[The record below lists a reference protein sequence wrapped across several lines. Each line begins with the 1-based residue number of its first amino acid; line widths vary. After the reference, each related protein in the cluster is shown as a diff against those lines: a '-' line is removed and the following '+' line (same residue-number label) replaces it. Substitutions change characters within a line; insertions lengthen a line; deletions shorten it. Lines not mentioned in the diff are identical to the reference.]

1 MSTQV
6 QCPNCGGYRVES
18 VNKVDNKETNR
29 QHVDVWG
36 TLFVWG
42 LIFLFGGI
50 LCPSFTELWT
60 GGWDPPNY
68 TTATILT
75 SLGIVGI
82 VVGWRRMNA
91 ERHSLIAH
99 YYHVCWLCG
108 YRWNRR
114 ADEPLPEVSIRPD
127 LIAKGEER
135 LREEARQAE
144 IEHHVAQDILN
155 RKP

>member
-6 QCPNCGGYRVES
+6 QCPNCGGCRVET

-36 TLFVWG
+36 SIFVWG
-42 LIFLFGGI
+42 LMFFFVGI
-50 LCPSFTELWT
+50 ICSSYTASTWE
-60 GGWDPPNY
+60 PNY
-68 TTATILT
+68 TTAIIFT
-75 SLGIVGI
+75 SLGVLAII
-82 VVGWRRMNA
+82 VGWRRMNA
-91 ERHSLIAH
+91 ERHKLIAH

-114 ADEPLPEVSIRPD
+114 ADEPLPEVSVRPD
-127 LIAKGEER
+127 LIAKGEQR

-155 RKP
+155 